1 MNIVFKQLP
10 ETEVAFI
17 RRTGSYF
24 EPQEHWGKLIQWATE
39 HNLYPPS
46 SQFIGMSLD
55 NPNFV
60 ESHEC
65 RHDAC
70 VTIPEN
76 FDKAENG
83 EIQFKTL
90 EGGQYIV
97 HPFYDRPK
105 KLKDLYE
112 YVFEKWLPESE
123 YAMDENRIT
132 LEFNL
137 NNPAEDP
144 DGKSKVDLYV
154 PIKNRDI

>member
-1 MNIVFKQLP
+1 MDMTLKQLP
-10 ETEVAFI
+10 ETEIAFI

-24 EPQEHWGKLIQWATE
+24 EPQEHWGKLIHWATE

-46 SQFIGMSLD
+46 SQFIGISLD
-55 NPNFV
+55 NPNDV
-60 ESHEC
+60 DPHEC

-70 VTIPEN
+70 VTVPKN
-76 FDKAENG
+76 FDKTGHG
-83 EIQFKTL
+83 EIQFKKL

-97 HPFYDRPK
+97 HHFYDTPE
-105 KLKDLYE
+105 KLSEMYKYI
-112 YVFEKWLPESE
+112 FEEWLPERKYSV
-123 YAMDENRIT
+123 DESRYT

-154 PIKNRDI
+154 PIKN